1 MLGSTNKPVP
11 YSFSDTKTH
20 SAMAEKLANKH
31 TAAMIFFMWF
41 PKKLAESLWM
51 HSKNP
56 SLWI

>member
-11 YSFSDTKTH
+11 CSFSETKTH

-31 TAAMIFFMWF
+31 TAAMIFFMGF
-41 PKKLAESLWM
+41 PERLTEKVLR